1 MYLLPVEI
9 KESKVHGKGVFVL
22 VKISKGQ
29 IVWKFDASHDKVMS
43 VAEFGALDSNHQS
56 ELKRVAYLSPTSNRY
71 IYPPE
76 NDSARFTNHSSSNN
90 LSVLV
95 DQKISEEPYFI
106 ANRDIHSGE
115 ELTNNYTEFD
125 ESIKAYKPEWI
136 Q

>member
-9 KESKVHGKGVFVL
+9 KESKVHGKGVFAL

-29 IVWKFDASHDKVMS
+29 IVWKFDVSHDKVMS
-43 VAEFGALDSNHQS
+43 VTEFGALDSDHQS

-71 IYPPE
+71 VYPPE
-76 NDSARFTNHSSSNN
+76 NDPARFTNHSSNN
-90 LSVLV
+90 SLSVLI
-95 DQKISEEPYFI
+95 DQKISEEPCFI
-106 ANRDIHSGE
+106 ANRDIQSGE

-125 ESIKAYKPEWI
+125 ESIKTFKPEWI